1 MRGSQITYT
10 KTDGST
16 ATINKSYA
24 QVIMEAAQASNIS
37 PYHLASRIV
46 QEQGSNS
53 TASSTGKG
61 TYSGYVGY
69 YNFYNINA
77 TGRGNAAVSGVC
89 SSCNNL

>member
-37 PYHLASRIV
+37 PYHLASRMR
-46 QEQGSNS
+46 QEQGPGNETSLIS
-53 TASSTGKG
+53 GTWSGRDGAYKG
-61 TYSGYVGY
+61 L
-69 YNFYNINA
+69 YNYFNIN
-77 TGRGNAAVSGVC
+77 
-89 SSCNNL
+89 SC